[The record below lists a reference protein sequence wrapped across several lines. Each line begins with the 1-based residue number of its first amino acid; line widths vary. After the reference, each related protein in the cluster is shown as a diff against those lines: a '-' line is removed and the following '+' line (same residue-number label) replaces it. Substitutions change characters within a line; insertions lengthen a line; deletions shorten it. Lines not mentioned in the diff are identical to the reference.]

1 MPMTS
6 QPARIEWG
14 HDALTVVLAADP
26 SGPVRLIKIDAA
38 GPGAGADAIPEPAQP
53 LVELLVAGEGSAWSG
68 PRQVESTTG
77 ARLRYAAH
85 REHREGGWTTL
96 EIDQVDDVAGLRVT
110 CVLRSPLGVAALRA
124 ETTVQVTGPEPVTL
138 HAVSSLATGAL
149 RPGTS
154 GADGIDVL
162 WAENDWLAE
171 GRWQRQALRERR
183 LPDID
188 LETHGKNPRGAL
200 VVASHGSWSSG
211 EYLPAGAL
219 VDRASGRAW
228 AFQVEH
234 NGAWRWEVGERL
246 DGVYLAVHGPGDAD
260 HQWRHTLEPGQE
272 FTSVP
277 AALAVGDGGLEA
289 AVAALTAY
297 RRAIVRPHPDRTA
310 LPVVF
315 NDYMNTLDGDP
326 TTERLLP
333 LVDAAAAAGAE
344 YFCIDAGWYAE
355 DGAWWDSVGAWE
367 PSATRFPNGLGEV
380 IDRIRAAGMRPGLWL
395 EPEVVGV
402 RSPLAGSLPPDAF
415 FQRDGRRQVENGR
428 YHLDLRHPA
437 AVAHLDATVDRLI
450 ERFGIG
456 YFKLDYNIDPGAGTD
471 AKADAPGAGL
481 LAHNRAHLRWLEG
494 VLNRHPDLVLENCGS
509 GGMRMDYALLARLQ
523 LQSTSDQQNPLLYPP
538 IAAAAPMAVLPE
550 QAANWAYP
558 QPEMSD
564 EQIAFTVTTGLLG
577 RLYLSGH
584 LNRMTADQFTLVRD
598 GVDAYRELRPGLAAS
613 VPFWPLG
620 LPGWTDGWI
629 ALGLRTEGDSVLAVW
644 RRPGADAVAELPL
657 PHVRGTTP
665 EIDVLY
671 PRRLPAW
678 PHAWDAD
685 AGVLRVD
692 AAAAAPAARV
702 FRLRHTD
709 GPIRTDRERGET
721 R

>member
-6 QPARIEWG
+6 QPARIVWG
-14 HDALTVVLAADP
+14 HDAMAIELIAGDG
-26 SGPVRLIKIDAA
+26 GPVRLTRIEAA
-38 GPGAGADAIPEPAQP
+38 PVESARADEHVTRTPAGQP

-68 PRQVESTTG
+68 PRQVESAVG
-77 ARLRYAAH
+77 ARLRYSGH
-85 REHREGGWTTL
+85 RTSHEDGWIRL
-96 EIDQVDDVAGLRVT
+96 EIDQFDDVAGLLVT
-110 CVLRSPLGVAALRA
+110 TVLRSPVAVAALQA
-124 ETTVQVTGPEPVTL
+124 ETTVLVSGSEPVAL
-138 HAVSSLATGAL
+138 QAVSSLATGAF
-149 RPGTS
+149 RPGS
-154 GADGIDVL
+154 GADGIDVV

-171 GRWQRQALRERR
+171 GRWQRRPLRERR

-188 LETHGKNPRGAL
+188 LATHGKNPRGAL
-200 VVASHGSWSSG
+200 VLASHGSWSSG

-219 VDRASGRAW
+219 VDTATGTAW
-228 AFQVEH
+228 AFQIEH

-246 DGVYLAVHGPGDAD
+246 DGVYLALHGPGDAD

-277 AALAVGDGGLEA
+277 AALAVGVGGLEA

-297 RRAIVRPHPDRTA
+297 RRAIVRPHPDRDA

-326 TTERLLP
+326 TTARLLP
-333 LVDAAAAAGAE
+333 LVDAAARAGAE
-344 YFCIDAGWYAE
+344 YFCIDAGWYDE
-355 DGAWWDSVGAWE
+355 DGTWWDSVGAWE
-367 PSATRFPNGLGEV
+367 PSTTRFPNGLGEV
-380 IDRIRAAGMRPGLWL
+380 VDAIRAAGMRPGLWL

-402 RSPLAGSLPPDAF
+402 RSPLADSLPPDAF
-415 FQRDGRRQVENGR
+415 FQRDGRRQAENGR

-437 AVAHLDATVDRLI
+437 AVAHLDATVDRLV
-450 ERFGIG
+450 EEFGIRF
-456 YFKLDYNIDPGAGTD
+456 FKLDYNINPGAGTD

-494 VLNRHPDLVLENCGS
+494 VLDRHPGLVLENCGS

-550 QAANWAYP
+550 QSASWAYP
-558 QPEMSD
+558 QPEMTD
-564 EQIAFTVTTGLLG
+564 EEIAFTVTTGLLG

-584 LNRMTADQFTLVRD
+584 LNRMTAEQFALVRD
-598 GVDAYRELRPGLAAS
+598 GVDAHRAIRADLARA

-629 ALGLRTEGDSVLAVW
+629 ALGLRTDEASVLAVW
-644 RRPGADAVAELPL
+644 RRPGADAVMDLSL
-657 PHVRGTTP
+657 PHLRGSTP

-678 PHAWDAD
+678 PHAWDAE
-685 AGVLRVD
+685 AGLLRLD
-692 AAAAAPAARV
+692 GGPAPAARV
-702 FRLRHTD
+702 FRLRHT
-709 GPIRTDRERGET
+709 
-721 R
+721 